1 MSAAPDRSVPESTP
15 LPRPPGSGRWWLA
28 LALLAVIVTAAV
40 GWVHPVVALPA
51 IAILGTLLAVGYRVS
66 TVAGSAVRT
75 PSLSTETG
83 SSAAPLAA
91 IVEALPEPAL
101 LVDGGR
107 RLIAGNVAAAG
118 LFGRLRVNGAIS
130 LTTRNPR
137 IIEALGKAATGEAQ
151 NFEIEE
157 RLPVERS
164 LDVHV
169 TPIVFG
175 HERPQLFLLAFRDRT
190 QERRVERMRADFVAN
205 ASHELRT
212 PLASLSGFIETLQ
225 GPARDDPAAR
235 EKFLGIMN
243 DQAKRMARL
252 IDDLMSLSRIE
263 LSLHLQPQLVID
275 LVGVVDTARDLL
287 APLAKEQGIVIDIKR
302 EARAPDVRGDRD
314 ELLRVV
320 ENLIENA
327 LKYGASGK
335 LVEVTL
341 RAEGGE
347 ALIGVRDFGPGIA
360 PEHLPRLTERFYRVD
375 TERSRQQGGT
385 GLGLALVK
393 HILARHRGRLT
404 IESKPGEG
412 ALFTAR
418 IPLNA

>member
-1 MSAAPDRSVPESTP
+1 MNAAPNPSVPESAP
-15 LPRPPGSGRWWLA
+15 LPPQPNAGRWWLA
-28 LALLAVIVTAAV
+28 LALLAVIVAAAV
-40 GWVHPVVALPA
+40 GWIHPVVALPA
-51 IAILGTLLAVGYRVS
+51 IAILGTLLAVDYRVS
-66 TVAGSAVRT
+66 SVAGSAART
-75 PSLSTETG
+75 PNLSTDTG
-83 SSAAPLAA
+83 GAVVQLAA

-101 LVDGGR
+101 LVDGAS
-107 RLIAGNVAAAG
+107 RLLAGNVAAAA
-118 LFGRLRVNGAIS
+118 LFGRLRINEAIS

-137 IIEALGKAATGEAQ
+137 IIEALAKAATGEAQ

-164 LDVHV
+164 LDAHV
-169 TPIVFG
+169 TPVVFG
-175 HERPQLFLLAFRDRT
+175 HERPQLFLLTFRDRT

-225 GPARDDPAAR
+225 GPAKSDPSAR

-263 LSLHLQPQLVID
+263 LSLHLQPQSVID
-275 LVGVVDTARDLL
+275 LAGVVDTARDLL
-287 APLAKEQGIVIDIKR
+287 SPLAKEQGIAIGIKR
-302 EARAPDVRGDRD
+302 EAPRLDVRGDRD
-314 ELLRVV
+314 ELLRVI

-335 LVEVTL
+335 RVEVTL
-341 RAEGGE
+341 RTEGGD
-347 ALIGVRDFGPGIA
+347 ALVDVRDFGPGIA

-418 IPLNA
+418 IPLAA

>member
-1 MSAAPDRSVPESTP
+1 MSTP
-15 LPRPPGSGRWWLA
+15 DPSVSESSPPPPQAGRGRWWLA
-28 LALLAVIVTAAV
+28 LALLVVIVTAAI
-40 GWVHPVVALPA
+40 GWIHPIVALPA
-51 IAILGTLLAVGYRVS
+51 IAILGTLLAVGHRAG
-66 TVAGSAVRT
+66 TIAGSAVRT
-75 PSLSTETG
+75 PSLSTDTG
-83 SSAAPLAA
+83 SAVAPFAAL
-91 IVEALPEPAL
+91 VEALPEPAL
-101 LVDGGR
+101 LVDGAS
-107 RLIAGNVAAAG
+107 RLVAGNVAAAA
-118 LFGRLRVNGAIS
+118 LFGRLRVNEAIS

-137 IIEALGKAATGEAQ
+137 IIEALAKAVDGEAQ

-157 RLPVERS
+157 RVPVERS

-169 TPIVFG
+169 APVVFG

-190 QERRVERMRADFVAN
+190 QERRVEKMRADFVAN

-225 GPARDDPAAR
+225 GPARDDPVAR

-243 DQAKRMARL
+243 DQARRMARL

-263 LSLHLQPQLVID
+263 LSLHLQPQTVID
-275 LVGVVDTARDLL
+275 LAGVVDTARDLL
-287 APLAKEQGIVIDIKR
+287 SPLAREQGIAIDIKR
-302 EARAPDVRGDRD
+302 EARALEVRGDRD

-335 LVEVTL
+335 RVEVTL
-341 RAEGGE
+341 RTELGE

-404 IESKPGEG
+404 IESEPGEG

-418 IPLNA
+418 IPLAA